1 MEIFLKKG
9 ILERSLEGCC
19 GGVGG
24 KEEADEY
31 EELLLLLRPD
41 DKSIELSDPVCERR
55 GASAAV
61 MSPKYCSERAT
72 ASLWGTP
79 AKAITILSGL
89 KKAFL

>member
-1 MEIFLKKG
+1 VEIFLKKG
-9 ILERSLEGCC
+9 ILERSLDGCC

-31 EELLLLLRPD
+31 EELLLLWPD
-41 DKSIELSDPVCERR
+41 DKSVKLSDAVCERR
-55 GASAAV
+55 GASVAV

-79 AKAITILSGL
+79 AKAITIRSGR